1 VSINGA
7 NRLGSNSL
15 TELLRLWCSGWAR
28 AAAFAKAKRRSIP
41 RVGNQAKGRT
51 ARIRKN
57 FLAKTDGRERIA
69 AIRTE
74 MTSAMEAGAGVYRE
88 EASLRE
94 TCNKIAELKERFK
107 NVTLMIAAI
116 PTTRS

>member
-1 VSINGA
+1 
-7 NRLGSNSL
+7 
-15 TELLRLWCSGWAR
+15 
-28 AAAFAKAKRRSIP
+28 
-41 RVGNQAKGRT
+41 
-51 ARIRKN
+51 
-57 FLAKTDGRERIA
+57 
-69 AIRTE
+69 
-74 MTSAMEAGAGVYRE
+74 MEAGAGVYRE